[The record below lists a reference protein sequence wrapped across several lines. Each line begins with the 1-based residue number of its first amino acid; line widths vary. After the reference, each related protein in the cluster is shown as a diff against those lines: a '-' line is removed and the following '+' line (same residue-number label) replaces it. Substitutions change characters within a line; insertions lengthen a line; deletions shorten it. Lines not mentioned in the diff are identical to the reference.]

1 MIIISVSTAVEEET
15 ATGDFID
22 KDSASEEDEEDFP
35 AVEQKKTK
43 FIQNLDNLLCE

>member
-15 ATGDFID
+15 ATGD

-43 FIQNLDNLLCE
+43 FVQNLDNLFCE

>member
-22 KDSASEEDEEDFP
+22 KDSASEEDFP

-43 FIQNLDNLLCE
+43 FIQNLDNLFCE